1 MAADDK
7 TPPGSKASSGSKSG
21 GDSSGVMRVIRKVGG
36 PVNWPLLTRTN
47 YTERALLMNVKMKA
61 WNLWDAVEFGGTG
74 TQEEMLALDTITSAV
89 PMEMV
94 AQLAVKETAKE
105 AWDAVATIHVR
116 SDQVC
121 KAKAQRLR
129 REYEMI
135 RFGPDEAIDDFIT
148 HLSNLV
154 ATMGTVGETVEPS
167 KVVWKFLR
175 ITPKKVREVAV
186 AIEISLH
193 ISLTPITSII
203 YTLVILLMVN
213 QSTVFPSHA
222 SLKYIGIN
230 SLLNQRSNIC
240 PKQTASH

>member
-47 YTERALLMNVKMKA
+47 YTERALLVNVKMKA

-105 AWDAVATIHVR
+105 AWDAVATIRVS

-121 KAKAQRLR
+121 KAKAQHLR

-135 RFGPDEAIDDFIT
+135 RFGPDETIDDFIT

-186 AIEISLH
+186 AIEISIH
-193 ISLTPITSII
+193 ISRTPITSII

-213 QSTVFPSHA
+213 QSTVFPRHA

>member
-47 YTERALLMNVKMKA
+47 YTERALLVNVKMKA

-89 PMEMV
+89 SMEMV

-105 AWDAVATIHVR
+105 AWDAVATIRVS

-135 RFGPDEAIDDFIT
+135 RFGPDETIDDFIT
-148 HLSNLV
+148 YLSNLV
-154 ATMGTVGETVEPS
+154 ATWAPS
-167 KVVWKFLR
+167 ERRSRLARSYGSSCASRPRRSVRSQLLLR
-175 ITPKKVREVAV
+175 
-186 AIEISLH
+186 SLF
-193 ISLTPITSII
+193 
-203 YTLVILLMVN
+203 TL
-213 QSTVFPSHA
+213 A
-222 SLKYIGIN
+222 
-230 SLLNQRSNIC
+230 
-240 PKQTASH
+240 